1 MQAVFVTDQEAS
13 QAWKGQA
20 VTLTLDR
27 EIDVSRGCM
36 LVKDTEL
43 IVSSMFTAVILWM
56 DDSELTQGKN
66 FLVKIGTKL
75 ISAAVMDI
83 KYRIDIHTGEHLA
96 ATRLYKNEIAV
107 CDIAAAEEIVYDTFQ
122 KHKGAGSF
130 ILIDRVT
137 NMTSACGVV
146 EHSLRRSENIVWQK
160 LARKMVRIK
169 MNGLHLNLHL
179 SICRRNLMIVLK
191 SIS

>member
-20 VTLTLDR
+20 ATLTLDR

-75 ISAAVMDI
+75 ISAAVMYI

-96 ATRLYKNEIAV
+96 ATRL
-107 CDIAAAEEIVYDTFQ
+107 
-122 KHKGAGSF
+122 
-130 ILIDRVT
+130 
-137 NMTSACGVV
+137 
-146 EHSLRRSENIVWQK
+146 
-160 LARKMVRIK
+160 
-169 MNGLHLNLHL
+169 
-179 SICRRNLMIVLK
+179 
-191 SIS
+191 